1 MTQFADAMETSPFP
15 RLFVLDLL
23 SDAERQ
29 SLTAADQPVSEQP
42 RQCPL
47 AAAAAAAA
55 AAADDDD
62 ESAEAAVCTEVI
74 FTSFYCDFQVLINSH
89 CLNRLI

>member
-42 RQCPL
+42 HQCPL
-47 AAAAAAAA
+47 AAAAAAA

-62 ESAEAAVCTEVI
+62 EADEAAVCTEVI
-74 FTSFYCDFQVLINSH
+74 FTSFYFDFQVLINSH